1 MTNAMETLT
10 NLKAKFQSLDIGDS
24 DTANTLLAQLRMY
37 ITTYFPNNFFHYL
50 DSWNAIKFNCFRTRN
65 LKVKSD
71 IEQEKSWNASK
82 EQVNTLLDIMMDNL
96 QSKTTK
102 PPIQVIN
109 MNKNTKVF
117 IVHGRDDLAKEQVAR
132 FLENLGL
139 EAIILHEQ
147 SDGGQTI
154 IEKLES
160 NTDVGFAVV
169 LYTACDVGKYKDDE
183 SLQGRARQN
192 VVFEHGYLI
201 AKIGRKNVLALVKE
215 SVERPSDISGVVYTA
230 MDSGGAWKTKLA
242 NELKSSN
249 FDVDMNRI

>member
-1 MTNAMETLT
+1 
-10 NLKAKFQSLDIGDS
+10 
-24 DTANTLLAQLRMY
+24 
-37 ITTYFPNNFFHYL
+37 
-50 DSWNAIKFNCFRTRN
+50 
-65 LKVKSD
+65 
-71 IEQEKSWNASK
+71 
-82 EQVNTLLDIMMDNL
+82 
-96 QSKTTK
+96 
-102 PPIQVIN
+102 

-215 SVERPSDISGVVYTA
+215 SVERPSDISGVVCTA